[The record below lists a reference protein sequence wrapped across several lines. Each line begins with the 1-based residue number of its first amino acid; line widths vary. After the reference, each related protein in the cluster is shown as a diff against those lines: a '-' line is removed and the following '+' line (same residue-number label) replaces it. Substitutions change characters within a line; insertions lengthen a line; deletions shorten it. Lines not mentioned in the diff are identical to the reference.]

1 MTALRRFAVLVTS
14 LLLTAHTYGETGS
27 LLAWQGIPLIRH
39 LSVLSDPLF
48 QQQQDLVEDYYEAIA
63 RGDPLPDLSLF
74 RYTLKPEDN
83 VFSLAG
89 SFNLPY
95 DTLST
100 LNGWSNPQ
108 AVKPGQTILVPSQP
122 GLFLNRQHPG
132 EIDRLL
138 KAWNMSQKHAVA
150 LKLPTPEGI
159 VPFTFFPGERFG
171 PQERSRFLGTLFR
184 FPLPHAILT
193 SPFGMRP
200 NPFTGKPDFHAG
212 VDLAAPI
219 GTDVFA
225 AQDGTVADLGY
236 NPILGNHIILK
247 HAGGWETVYA
257 HLSRILVF
265 LNETVRSGTIIGKVG
280 STGES
285 TGPHLHFEIKKNGI
299 PVNPLPLLPVKF

>member
-1 MTALRRFAVLVTS
+1 MKRFLVVLVS
-14 LLLTAHTYGETGS
+14 WLGVFVAFAQGEKAPF
-27 LLAWQGIPLIRH
+27 LAWQGIPRIHH
-39 LSVLSDPLF
+39 LSVLRDPLF
-48 QQQQDLVEDYYEAIA
+48 QQQQDLVEDYYEALA

-83 VFSLAG
+83 VFSLAS

-100 LNGWSNPQ
+100 LNGWSNPH
-108 AVKPGQTILVPSQP
+108 AVKSGQTILVPSQP
-122 GLFLNRQHPG
+122 GLFLNSQHPG
-132 EIDRLL
+132 ETERLL
-138 KAWNMSQKHAVA
+138 KAWKMSQKHAIA
-150 LKLPTPEGI
+150 LRLPTQNGI
-159 VPFTFFPGERFG
+159 VPFTFFPGESFG
-171 PQERSRFLGTLFR
+171 PQERSQFLGTLFR
-184 FPLPHAILT
+184 FPLLHAILT

-200 NPFTGKPDFHAG
+200 NPFNGKPDFHEG
-212 VDLAAPI
+212 IDLAAPI
-219 GTDVFA
+219 GTEVFA

-236 NPILGNHIILK
+236 NAVLGNHIILK

-285 TGPHLHFEIKKNGI
+285 TGPHLHFEIKKNGK
-299 PVNPLPLLPVKF
+299 PVDPLPLLPVKF